1 MNAGPALKGGHMMAN
16 EREGAII
23 TLTSSL
29 FLPLITY
36 LPSPLASKSWRWMRE
51 EIGMIR

>member
-1 MNAGPALKGGHMMAN
+1 MMAN

-23 TLTSSL
+23 TLT

-36 LPSPLASKSWRWMRE
+36 LPSSLASKSWMWMRE
-51 EIGMIR
+51 EIG